1 MCVRRGAY
9 PTRQCVPGGDCS
21 PPHIYYLRQS
31 QVQMQP
37 LVSQEQ
43 EQFPLLL
50 PLLLPPQP
58 QPQLQPQL
66 QELQEL
72 QELQPQELLQ
82 LLQDVAQQGLQQELA
97 TKSGKMML
105 ARPEPQE
112 EQELQAIR
120 NPPFWNVAEA
130 SASTTSYAP
139 GSIPVTSSRRK

>member
-1 MCVRRGAY
+1 
-9 PTRQCVPGGDCS
+9 
-21 PPHIYYLRQS
+21 
-31 QVQMQP
+31 MQP

-43 EQFPLLL
+43 EQFPLLPL

-130 SASTTSYAP
+130 PASTTSYAP

>member
-1 MCVRRGAY
+1 MSN
-9 PTRQCVPGGDCS
+9 PND
-21 PPHIYYLRQS
+21 
-31 QVQMQP
+31 
-37 LVSQEQ
+37 
-43 EQFPLLL
+43 
-50 PLLLPPQP
+50 
-58 QPQLQPQL
+58 QLQIQRTSEPIQIQQQTELLEQQLAPQMMP

>member
-1 MCVRRGAY
+1 
-9 PTRQCVPGGDCS
+9 
-21 PPHIYYLRQS
+21 
-31 QVQMQP
+31 MQP

-43 EQFPLLL
+43 EQFPLLPL

-58 QPQLQPQL
+58 QPQLQPQ
-66 QELQEL
+66 LQEL

-105 ARPEPQE
+105 ARLEPQE